1 MKHLTL
7 IPLLFLAA
15 CATQPKLLVRPAP
28 LPAVEPVESVRYA
41 EVVRAYYVGRTVAPD
56 HPETMHEQHPI
67 YRVEAAA
74 RWNLHPGPQT
84 TANLLNPPPDAA
96 FAPAP
101 TNDFVIA
108 EMNRQREFTARV
120 MQEATRLTQAFDE
133 LQKVVNEMKTVAG
146 NQVLMNARLAKTEQ
160 QVVEFTMELEKLT
173 TAAQIATSD
182 VPASVPETPDSPKP

>member
-7 IPLLFLAA
+7 VPLLFLSA
-15 CATQPKLLVRPAP
+15 CATQPKLIVRPAP
-28 LPAVEPVESVRYA
+28 PPASEPVESVRYA
-41 EVVRAYYVGRTVAPD
+41 EVVRAYYLGRCVDPD
-56 HPETMHEQHPI
+56 HPETMDEQHPI
-67 YRVEAAA
+67 YRIEAGA

-84 TANLLNPPPDAA
+84 ANPLNPRPNAA

-133 LQKVVNEMKTVAG
+133 LQKVVSEMKNVAS
-146 NQVLMNARLAKTEQ
+146 NQDLINARLANTEQ
-160 QVVEFTMELEKLT
+160 QVAEFERELERL
-173 TAAQIATSD
+173 TAAAPLVTNGVPESD
-182 VPASVPETPDSPKP
+182 PETPDYPKP

>member
-15 CATQPKLLVRPAP
+15 CATQPKLSVRPP
-28 LPAVEPVESVRYA
+28 PVESVRYA
-41 EVVRAYYVGRTVAPD
+41 EVVRAYYVGRCVDPD
-56 HPETMHEQHPI
+56 HPEMMHEQHPI
-67 YRVEAAA
+67 YRVEATA
-74 RWNLHPGPQT
+74 RWNLHPGSQT

-120 MQEATRLTQAFDE
+120 MQEATRLAQAFDE
-133 LQKVVNEMKTVAG
+133 LQKVVSEMKTVAG
-146 NQVLMNARLAKTEQ
+146 NQVLLNARLANTEQ
-160 QVVEFTMELEKLT
+160 QVVGFAMELERLT
-173 TAAQIATSD
+173 TAAPI
-182 VPASVPETPDSPKP
+182 PASVPETPDSPKP